1 MRKQLFILFTTFL
14 KVSVKLN
21 ISKKKRI
28 LSNSLASPGL
38 HKGDVLISAES
49 YPRYEEI
56 KDTISS
62 SSVNCKSIQRKEH
75 HCLKNVAC

>member
-14 KVSVKLN
+14 KVSVELN
-21 ISKKKRI
+21 ISKKRI

-38 HKGDVLISAES
+38 QKGDVLISAES
-49 YPRYEEI
+49 YLCNKEI

-62 SSVNCKSIQRKEH
+62 SSVNCKSMQHKEH